1 MHSPVRFGS
10 RHRGALL
17 LAGCAAAAILG
28 GCSGSGTQLVNMWRD
43 PTASAT
49 PLHRVLVVAV
59 RNDPVKRRIWEDG
72 FVAGLA
78 KHGVEATPSY
88 QLFPNAVPD
97 TDAVV
102 GAVREH
108 NFDGVLVTHRL
119 PTTTQQTYV
128 PGYSRLEPVW
138 VRSRWYGTY
147 HAYWQEVHEP
157 GYVETDQVVRNQVD
171 VWNTADDGRLIWSGT
186 TESINPG
193 SSAEVNSAITK
204 LIVPELL
211 AQGVIAR

>member
-1 MHSPVRFGS
+1 MRELRSPAFRPRSF
-10 RHRGALL
+10 
-17 LAGCAAAAILG
+17 C
-28 GCSGSGTQLVNMWRD
+28 
-43 PTASAT
+43 
-49 PLHRVLVVAV
+49 
-59 RNDPVKRRIWEDG
+59 
-72 FVAGLA
+72 
-78 KHGVEATPSY
+78 
-88 QLFPNAVPD
+88 
-97 TDAVV
+97 
-102 GAVREH
+102 
-108 NFDGVLVTHRL
+108 RL

-193 SSAEVNSAITK
+193 STAEVNSAITK